1 MGSSPFLCTNTGS
14 LEVFIRESITLPNG
28 NEEVA
33 TNNIKIPGVNQLVRR
48 IDTISVNW
56 EDTGVELLRFVDDEA
71 SQVAGSFV
79 RDTVKYLRFTNLDC
93 HNYLSLYLIQNSPD
107 AQAPNTDNFSS
118 GDEGVFRID
127 PGKSMMLSNAQF
139 ESSNYYDYVV
149 EGYVDLQ
156 YYSSFASL
164 YSIKAKANA
173 ADIRIEYLVGSS

>member
-1 MGSSPFLCTNTGS
+1 MALCTTTGS

-28 NEEVA
+28 NKEVA
-33 TNNIKIPGVNQLVRR
+33 TNSIKIPGVNQLVRR
-48 IDTISVNW
+48 IDTISSRW
-56 EDTGVELLRFVDDEA
+56 EDTGVEILRFVDDES

-107 AQAPNTDNFSS
+107 SYAPNTQGLGS
-118 GDEGVFRID
+118 GDEGVFKID

-173 ADIRIEYLVGSS
+173 ADVRIEYLVGSS

>member
-1 MGSSPFLCTNTGS
+1 MALCTPTGS
-14 LEVFIRESITLPNG
+14 LEVFIRESILLPNG

-33 TNNIKIPGVNQLVRR
+33 TNSIKIPGVNQLVRR
-48 IDTISVNW
+48 IDTISSHW
-56 EDTGVELLRFVDDEA
+56 EDTGVEILRFVDDEA

-93 HNYLSLYLIQNSPD
+93 TNYLSLYLIQNSPD
-107 AQAPNTDNFSS
+107 SYNPNTQGLGS
-118 GDEGVFRID
+118 GDEGVFKID

-149 EGYVDLQ
+149 EGYVDIQ
-156 YYSSFASL
+156 YYSGFASL

-173 ADIRIEYLVGSS
+173 HDVRIEYLVGSS

>member
-1 MGSSPFLCTNTGS
+1 MALCTTTGS

-28 NEEVA
+28 NEEIA
-33 TNNIKIPGVNQLVRR
+33 TNSIKIANVNQLVRR
-48 IDTISVNW
+48 IDTISSNW
-56 EDTGVELLRFVDDEA
+56 EGTGVEILRFVDNES

-93 HNYLSLYLIQNSPD
+93 DNYLSLYLIQNSPD
-107 AQAPNTDNFSS
+107 AQSPNTGNVGS
-118 GDEGVFRID
+118 GDEGVFKID

-156 YYSSFASL
+156 YFSSFASL

-173 ADIRIEYLVGSS
+173 ADVRIEYLVGSS

>member
-1 MGSSPFLCTNTGS
+1 MALCTTTGS

-28 NEEVA
+28 NKEVA
-33 TNNIKIPGVNQLVRR
+33 TNSIKIPGVNQLVRR
-48 IDTISVNW
+48 IDTISSRW
-56 EDTGVELLRFVDDEA
+56 EDTGVEILRFVDDES

-107 AQAPNTDNFSS
+107 SYAPNTQGLGS
-118 GDEGVFRID
+118 GDEGVFKID

>member
-1 MGSSPFLCTNTGS
+1 MALCTTTGS
-14 LEVFIRESITLPNG
+14 LEVFLRESITLPNG

-33 TNNIKIPGVNQLVRR
+33 TNSIKIANVNQLVRR
-48 IDTISVNW
+48 IDTISANW
-56 EDTGVELLRFVDDEA
+56 EGTGVEILRFVDNES

-93 HNYLSLYLIQNSPD
+93 DNYLSLYLIQNSPD
-107 AQAPNTDNFSS
+107 AQSPNTGNVGS
-118 GDEGVFRID
+118 GDEGVFKID

-156 YYSSFASL
+156 YFSSFASL

-173 ADIRIEYLVGSS
+173 ADVRIEYLVGSS

>member
-1 MGSSPFLCTNTGS
+1 MALCTPTGS
-14 LEVFIRESITLPNG
+14 LDVFIKESITLPNG

-33 TNNIKIPGVNQLVRR
+33 TNNIRIPGVNQLVRR
-48 IDTISVNW
+48 IDTISSHW
-56 EDTGVELLRFVDDEA
+56 EDTGVEILRFVDDEA

-79 RDTVKYLRFTNLDC
+79 RNTVKYLRFTNLDC
-93 HNYLSLYLIQNSPD
+93 TNYLSLYLIQNSPD
-107 AQAPNTDNFSS
+107 SYAPNSQGLGS
-118 GDEGVFRID
+118 GDEGVFKID

-173 ADIRIEYLVGSS
+173 ADIKIEYLVGSS

>member
-1 MGSSPFLCTNTGS
+1 MALCTSTGS
-14 LEVFIRESITLPNG
+14 LEVFIRESMTLPNG
-28 NEEVA
+28 NEEIA
-33 TNNIKIPGVNQLVRR
+33 TNSIKIANVNQLVRR
-48 IDTISVNW
+48 IDTISANW
-56 EDTGVELLRFVDDEA
+56 EGTGVEILRFVDNEA

-93 HNYLSLYLIQNSPD
+93 DNYLSLYLIQNSPD
-107 AQAPNTDNFSS
+107 AQSPNTGDVGS
-118 GDEGVFRID
+118 GDEGVFKID

-156 YYSSFASL
+156 YFSSFASL

-173 ADIRIEYLVGSS
+173 ADVRIEYLVGSS

>member
-1 MGSSPFLCTNTGS
+1 MALCTSTGS
-14 LEVFIRESITLPNG
+14 LDVFIKESITLPNG

-33 TNNIKIPGVNQLVRR
+33 TNSIRIPGVNQLVRR
-48 IDTISVNW
+48 IDTISSHW
-56 EDTGVELLRFVDDEA
+56 EGTGVEILRFVDDEA
-71 SQVAGSFV
+71 SQIAGSFV

-107 AQAPNTDNFSS
+107 SYAPNTQGLGS
-118 GDEGVFRID
+118 GDEGVFKID

-173 ADIRIEYLVGSS
+173 ADVRIEYLVGSS

>member
-1 MGSSPFLCTNTGS
+1 MALCTTTGS

-33 TNNIKIPGVNQLVRR
+33 TNSIKIPGVNQLVRR
-48 IDTISVNW
+48 IDTISSKW
-56 EDTGVELLRFVDDEA
+56 EDTGVEILRFVDNEA

-93 HNYLSLYLIQNSPD
+93 TNYLSLYLIQNSPD
-107 AQAPNTDNFSS
+107 SYAPNTQGLGS

-173 ADIRIEYLVGSS
+173 ADVRIEYLVGSS

>member
-1 MGSSPFLCTNTGS
+1 MALCTTTGS

-28 NEEVA
+28 NEEIA
-33 TNNIKIPGVNQLVRR
+33 TNSIKIANVNQLVRR

-56 EDTGVELLRFVDDEA
+56 ENTGVELLRFVDDEA

-79 RDTVKYLRFTNLDC
+79 RNTVKYLRFTNLDC
-93 HNYLSLYLIQNSPD
+93 ENYLSLYLIQNSPD
-107 AQAPNTDNFSS
+107 AQAPNTGNVGS
-118 GDEGVFRID
+118 GDEGVFKID

-156 YYSSFASL
+156 YFTSFASL
-164 YSIKAKANA
+164 YSIKAKANKS
-173 ADIRIEYLVGSS
+173 DIRIEYLVGSS